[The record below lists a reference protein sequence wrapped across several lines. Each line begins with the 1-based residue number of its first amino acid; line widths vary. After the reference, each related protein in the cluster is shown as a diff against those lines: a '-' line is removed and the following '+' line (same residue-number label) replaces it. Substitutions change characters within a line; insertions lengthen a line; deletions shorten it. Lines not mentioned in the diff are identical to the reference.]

1 MPVDHKNPLS
11 SGEVQFFPADG
22 KAAPW
27 DEDNPFWRQ
36 PGKFP
41 VVRVRFYW
49 SEVIRIQEKFIPDT
63 DIPLDLRTEES
74 ISGAG
79 LYTPP
84 ILILPKGVKATVS
97 LDVARDQLAYLFR
110 AYPIRSLR
118 IMSPSDGIEGLP
130 PGVSAQDQLRQ
141 VDTLLREFY
150 VRPTMRIGVY
160 SAVKNP
166 SVYKPTPGTRGVGP
180 TPDDPIW
187 SRRDFEPNVGG

>member
-1 MPVDHKNPLS
+1 MPVDHKNPLP
-11 SGEVQFFPADG
+11 SGEVQFLSADG
-22 KAAPW
+22 KTASQ
-27 DEDNPFWRQ
+27 DDGSPFWKQ

-49 SEVIRIQEKFIPDT
+49 SEVIRIQEKVIPDT
-63 DIPLDLRTEES
+63 DTPLDLRTEEG

-84 ILILPKGVKATVS
+84 ILVLPKGVKATGP

-118 IMSPSDGIEGLP
+118 IVSPSDGLEGLP
-130 PGVSAQDQLRQ
+130 AGVSAQDQLRQ
-141 VDTLLREFY
+141 VNALLREFY

-166 SVYKPTPGTRGVGP
+166 SVYKPTPGSRGVGP
-180 TPDDPIW
+180 ASDDPIW
-187 SRRDFEPNVGG
+187 NRRDFGPHIDG